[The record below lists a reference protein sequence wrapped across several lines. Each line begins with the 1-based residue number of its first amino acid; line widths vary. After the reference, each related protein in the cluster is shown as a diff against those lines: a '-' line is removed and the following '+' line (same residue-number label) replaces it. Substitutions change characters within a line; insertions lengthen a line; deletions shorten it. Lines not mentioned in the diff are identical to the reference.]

1 MIIKNGY
8 IYDIDSFVY
17 KDLYI
22 NEEVF
27 STESEDIETV
37 DATGCY
43 VIPGLTDLHFHG
55 CMGHDFCDAT
65 AESLDTIC
73 QYEASIGVT
82 TLCPATMTLPIDQL
96 DNICKELMQY
106 KNDNGA
112 HLCGI
117 HLEGPFLSKEKKG
130 AQNPAYL
137 KKADLSLFQ
146 KLQKSSGN
154 LVKLI
159 TVAPEF
165 PENMD
170 FIQQV
175 KDEVRISLGHTT
187 ASYEVAMQAFQQG
200 ANHVTHLFNAMPPF
214 HHRDPGVIGAAFDS
228 PDTTV
233 EIICDGIHLH
243 PSMIRTV
250 FFMFNKE
257 RIILISDSM
266 EATGMPNGTY
276 SLGGQEVTVAGNSAT
291 LSDGTLAGSVTNLM
305 DCVRYLVKKVN
316 IPLTTAIQCAAV
328 NPAKAIGI
336 YEKYGS
342 LDLGKTAN
350 FVLLKENLELHSV
363 YIKGKKVMF

>member
-8 IYDIDSFVY
+8 VY
-17 KDLYI
+17 ENDTFIHKDLFVK
-22 NEEVF
+22 EDLF
-27 STESEDIETV
+27 TTESEDSETI
-37 DATGCY
+37 DASGCY

-55 CMGHDFCDAT
+55 CMGHDFCEAST
-65 AESLDTIC
+65 ESLDTIC

-82 TLCPATMTLPIDQL
+82 TICPATMTLPVNQL
-96 DNICKELMQY
+96 EKICNEFLQY
-106 KNDNGA
+106 ENDNGA
-112 HLCGI
+112 LLCGI

-187 ASYEVAMQAFQQG
+187 ASYDVALQAFQQG
-200 ANHVTHLFNAMPPF
+200 ASHVTHLFNAMPPF

-250 FFMFNKE
+250 FSMFTKE

-276 SLGGQEVTVAGNSAT
+276 SLGGQQVTVSGNSAT

-305 DCVRYLVKKVN
+305 DCVRYLVKQVN
-316 IPLTTAIQCAAV
+316 IPLATAIRCAAV

-342 LDLGKTAN
+342 LDIGKIAN
-350 FVLLKENLELHSV
+350 FVLLKENLDLHSV
-363 YIKGKKVMF
+363 YIRGKKVF